1 MSTIEHPV
9 IARPRQ
15 QQDRAQGVDPR
26 VLAVLDRP
34 QDHRAHVPHH
44 LVLLLPV
51 RRGHG
56 DADADPAARPGP
68 ALRVRP
74 AVQRAVHHARHDH
87 AAAVRH
93 PAVHRVRQRADAAAD
108 RRARRGVPPAEPA
121 ELLPVHLRRA
131 DPAGQLPHPGRLGGV
146 RLVRVLPAD
155 QRDLL
160 ARRRRRHVDHGPGAV
175 RVRHHPGRGQL
186 HHHDLL
192 HARARHDDVPDADLH
207 LERAAHL
214 GNGADRVPGAG
225 RRAAGAR
232 DRPAA
237 RRARLRRRQ
246 RRRDLVAEPVLV
258 LRPSRGLHPRAARSS
273 ASRPRSSRCSA
284 ASRCSATRR

>member
-1 MSTIEHPV
+1 MSTIEHP
-9 IARPRQ
+9 ARVHVSAE
-15 QQDRAQGVDPR
+15 DRAQGQHPR

-34 QDHRAHVPHH
+34 QDHRAPVPDH

-51 RRGHG
+51 RRDHG

-68 ALRVRP
+68 ARGVRP
-74 AVQRAVHHARHDH
+74 AVQRAVHHARRDH

-93 PAVHRVRQRADAAAD
+93 PAVHRVRQRAAAAAD
-108 RRARRGVPPAEPA
+108 RRARRGVPAAQPAQ
-121 ELLPVHLRRA
+121 LLPVHLRRA
-131 DPAGQLPHPGRLGGV
+131 DPAGQLPHPGRRGVV

-175 RVRHHPGRGQL
+175 RARHHPGRGQL

-214 GNGADRVPGAG
+214 DDGADSVPGAG

-237 RRARLRRRQ
+237 GRARLRRLQ
-246 RRRDLVAEPVLV
+246 RRRDLVAAPVLV
-258 LRPSRGLHPRAARSS
+258 LRPPRGLHPGDPVLRHRDRDHPGVQPQAAVRLQD
-273 ASRPRSSRCSA
+273 A
-284 ASRCSATRR
+284 